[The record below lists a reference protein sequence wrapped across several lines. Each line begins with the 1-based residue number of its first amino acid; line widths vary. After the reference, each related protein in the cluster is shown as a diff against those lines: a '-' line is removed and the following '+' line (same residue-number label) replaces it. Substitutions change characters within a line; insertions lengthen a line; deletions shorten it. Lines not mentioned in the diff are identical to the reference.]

1 MKLRHARIV
10 TGDVPA
16 LARFYQEITGL
27 KPEGSNDYL
36 EFRTPEGSFAISSQQ
51 KMEEHG
57 ASATTPGANR
67 SMVLDFEVEDVDK
80 EYARLRYI
88 VSAFVLHPKDQPWG
102 NRSMLFRDPDGNLV
116 NFFSPRQ
123 KVTAHKDLEHAKVQ

>member
-10 TGDVPA
+10 TKDVPA

-27 KPEGSNDYL
+27 RPEGSNDYL
-36 EFRTPEGSFAISSQQ
+36 EFRTAEGAFAISSQQ

-57 ASATTPGANR
+57 AGATTPEANR

-80 EYARLRYI
+80 EYVRLRQI
-88 VSAFVLHPKDQPWG
+88 VSDFVLHPKDQPWG

-116 NFFSPRQ
+116 NFFTPRRNAI
-123 KVTAHKDLEHAKVQ
+123 AHKDLEHAKIQ